1 MKFFMGN
8 IVPYSFFFLYV
19 QHFMD
24 KVSLKLIF
32 FNDFYNCNVV
42 STLLQIKDVF
52 QLIIELFICA
62 PISQHNGKLGCKPP
76 LITNF
81 SEKIF

>member
-1 MKFFMGN
+1 MGK
-8 IVPYSFFFLYV
+8 IVPFFFFWYV

-32 FNDFYNCNVV
+32 LNDFYNCNVV
-42 STLLQIKDVF
+42 LTLLQIKYVL

-76 LITNF
+76 LIKKIH
-81 SEKIF
+81 EKIF